1 MKAARSGRASR
12 VAHVVRAMPFESG
25 VGFDSWRLRSAS
37 GDGVDSAERAIAFV
51 AERSLNLG
59 AGGRL
64 SRRRSDDRS

>member
-1 MKAARSGRASR
+1 
-12 VAHVVRAMPFESG
+12 MPFESG